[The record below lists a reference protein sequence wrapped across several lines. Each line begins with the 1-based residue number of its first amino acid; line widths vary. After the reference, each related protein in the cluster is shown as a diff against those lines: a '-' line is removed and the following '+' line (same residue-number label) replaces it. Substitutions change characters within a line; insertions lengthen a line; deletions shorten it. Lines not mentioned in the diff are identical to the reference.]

1 MAKPKKSNIDTV
13 IKDLYNKAVDF
24 NDKLAVLKEW
34 NKLEIARLKGD
45 NGPGDDVP
53 EGLKD

>member
-1 MAKPKKSNIDTV
+1 MAKKNEIDKV
-13 IKDLYNKAVDF
+13 IKDLYDKTVDF

-34 NKLEIARLKGD
+34 NKLEIARLKGSD
-45 NGPGDDVP
+45 GPGDDVP